1 MCCALAFS
9 ENYLSKWWLL
19 MFLLIVVRRQEKL
32 QTDMTLGVQLRPP
45 TSEILLE
52 HHSAMVPHEGFNE
65 TPHYEG
71 LKVTPN
77 YIERI
82 FFSSLDMGIV

>member
-1 MCCALAFS
+1 
-9 ENYLSKWWLL
+9 

-82 FFSSLDMGIV
+82 FFFQSGHGYCVILSNFFFLD